1 MTTIKLNAEKKN
13 SDRKINLKHFIETK
27 TVKPKKNG

>member
-1 MTTIKLNAEKKN
+1 MTTIKLNAEKRIQIGN
-13 SDRKINLKHFIETK
+13 QFEAFYETK